1 MFIKTIPPI
10 IFALFIGP
18 WSDKCGRKPLMILP
32 MTGYIFFY
40 LWMLI
45 NTIYFD
51 ELNAEYLM
59 MEVFAYWPG
68 GWMCMFLGF
77 YSYASD
83 MSTPETRAIRIGI
96 LDCTF
101 SIGFT
106 IAIGT

>member
-1 MFIKTIPPI
+1 MNLVVMFIKTIPPI

-18 WSDKCGRKPLMILP
+18 WSDKCGRKVLMILP

-68 GWMCMFLGF
+68 GFLPDENAMRWF
-77 YSYASD
+77 LLSRQY
-83 MSTPETRAIRIGI
+83 R
-96 LDCTF
+96 
-101 SIGFT
+101 
-106 IAIGT
+106 